1 MPDASKWNEAA
12 TLYDFFCWAS
22 RGADQNSRWRIV
34 TRDGKAHDGA
44 VRYATSEFVVIG
56 RKHSEADK
64 ELQSRLSRTVIPYAS
79 ISTIE
84 FLAEE

>member
-1 MPDASKWNEAA
+1 MPDKSKWNQAA

-22 RGADQNSRWRIV
+22 NGADQNSRWRIV

-56 RKHSEADK
+56 RKHTEIDI
-64 ELQSRLSRTVIPYAS
+64 EQQSRLSRTVIPFAS

-84 FLAEE
+84 FMGEE